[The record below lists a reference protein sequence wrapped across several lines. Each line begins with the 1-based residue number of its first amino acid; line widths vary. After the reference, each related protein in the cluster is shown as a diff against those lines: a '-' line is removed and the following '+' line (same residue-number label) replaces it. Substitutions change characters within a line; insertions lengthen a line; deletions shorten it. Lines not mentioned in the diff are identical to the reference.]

1 MLPPPGDQSASDTT
15 SQSEVDAR
23 IREIIDMEDVNVLPD
38 LRALNSGQKTKFDC
52 FWAECEKFLSEDV
65 GTSVDDRRHGLVAHL
80 AGAISIKDLVNQV
93 KARCPE
99 GTAIPSTEWVRIQF
113 WPKTPSIKASVHYTG
128 QFRLKFMVQQ
138 RQWRRYHVDAHYA
151 SAYFRFVV

>member
-1 MLPPPGDQSASDTT
+1 MLSPPGDQSASDTT

-65 GTSVDDRRHGLVAHL
+65 GTIVDDRRNGLVAHL
-80 AGAISIKDLVNQV
+80 ARAISIKDLVNQV

-128 QFRLKFMVQQ
+128 RFRLKFMVQQ